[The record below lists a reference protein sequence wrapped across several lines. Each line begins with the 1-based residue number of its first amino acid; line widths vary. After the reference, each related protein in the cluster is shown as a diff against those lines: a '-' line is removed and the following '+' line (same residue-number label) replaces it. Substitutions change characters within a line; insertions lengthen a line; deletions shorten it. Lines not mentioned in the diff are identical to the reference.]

1 MGKNK
6 ENFMT
11 YLRLSALIKQGRKY
25 WKNFTPE
32 DNVGLLIQDFD
43 TKSHKRNSPVYL
55 VAISV
60 QVSVGDLVGQ
70 FPFHKV
76 IGPVVV
82 RLDDVQ
88 VTVDPLNQS
97 RLFVVGDVETFSGP
111 VGGDVNR
118 ETVCVVSGRQ
128 NSFGSSIEN
137 DLRQVIAEEL
147 QSQQIFAVYLEK

>member
-1 MGKNK
+1 M
-6 ENFMT
+6 
-11 YLRLSALIKQGRKY
+11 
-25 WKNFTPE
+25 
-32 DNVGLLIQDFD
+32 
-43 TKSHKRNSPVYL
+43 
-55 VAISV
+55 
-60 QVSVGDLVGQ
+60 
-70 FPFHKV
+70 